1 MTYERRKSAF
11 VEHRIFGNAI
21 TRINTYPLFDAQ
33 GEVRAIINHKRDVTM
48 ERQLEDL
55 KRQFGRRQS
64 RIENTSHIHYWLQ
77 QTQSKAYDATLGTTI
92 GEFPAQGSRH
102 LSSNHHR

>member
-1 MTYERRKSAF
+1 MPCEDDLRNLKSSF

-21 TRINTYPLFDAQ
+21 TRINTYPLFDAD

-55 KRQFGRRQS
+55 KANFLAG
-64 RIENTSHIHYWLQ
+64 
-77 QTQSKAYDATLGTTI
+77 
-92 GEFPAQGSRH
+92 PAMSCVPH
-102 LSSNHHR
+102 